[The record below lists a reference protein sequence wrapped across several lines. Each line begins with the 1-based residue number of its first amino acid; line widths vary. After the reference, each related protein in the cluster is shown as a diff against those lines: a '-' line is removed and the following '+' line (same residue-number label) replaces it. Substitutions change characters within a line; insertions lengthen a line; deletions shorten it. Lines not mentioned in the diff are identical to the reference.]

1 MKSKPK
7 ETKKENPKKEKP
19 KKEKPKETKR
29 NFYFARKLVL
39 RQKTCPSPENE
50 FLSHKQLDII

>member
-1 MKSKPK
+1 VKSKPK
-7 ETKKENPKKEKP
+7 ETKKEKP

-39 RQKTCPSPENE
+39 RHKTCLAP
-50 FLSHKQLDII
+50 